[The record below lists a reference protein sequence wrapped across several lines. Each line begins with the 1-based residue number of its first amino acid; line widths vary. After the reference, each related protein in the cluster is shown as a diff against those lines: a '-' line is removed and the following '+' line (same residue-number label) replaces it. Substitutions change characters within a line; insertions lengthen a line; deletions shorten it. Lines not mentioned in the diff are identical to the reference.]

1 MVSSGPVTFPASSSS
16 LLRIVASTMLC
27 AAWGGVYHPGDGG
40 AAMNLGL
47 RLPCRRVTLAVIA
60 AAAVCA
66 FARQSSADE
75 VLPCRDLL
83 RPDLAVKEAGRC
95 GAKTITRPRSADGAS
110 ELLNL
115 GIRHAEAGRHGQA

>member
-1 MVSSGPVTFPASSSS
+1 MVSSEPVPWPASSSS
-16 LLRIVASTMLC
+16 LLRIVASTTLC

-66 FARQSSADE
+66 LAWPTSADE

-83 RPDLAVKEAGRC
+83 RPGLPVKEDARC
-95 GAKTITRPRSADGAS
+95 GTRTITRPRSADGAS

-115 GIRHAEAGRHGQA
+115 G